1 MEVRQR
7 QMQARR
13 SKRLLD
19 VPERKL
25 RKMPMRFEIPHRSF
39 GQSSERVTAAKT
51 CDPLGV
57 AKRS

>member
-1 MEVRQR
+1 MEARQQ
-7 QMQARR
+7 QMQAQR

-39 GQSSERVTAAKT
+39 GQSSERVTTAKT
-51 CDPLGV
+51 YDPSGV